1 MPFTPAAEAP
11 GLLHHKLTKN
21 ASTTEAT
28 PDKWT
33 VNQDYQSRVTVT
45 GARQLFHNCWFRRGV
60 DPMRAAG
67 CAFVHCKFG
76 DEHLGVL
83 DPANP
88 QYSQLL
94 SQLRSV
100 EGTEV
105 SDGAQWGP
113 QAKFLWCETS
123 GEVIDGYKIGMGE
136 VIEDSYIHDLFRV
149 RTDFYTARGDAGDL
163 YTHNDAVQCLQATT
177 PVAVRRTKIVQR
189 QQHMSAFM
197 IQPISADIVEF
208 IIEGNFLEARQCI
221 FAISKGNKGVFRKLT
236 VRNNVFGDGVEWALV
251 GRYLDRNIT
260 QVVWEGNTWANGK
273 ALTLDNALKNPSP
286 R

>member
-163 YTHNDAVQCLQATT
+163 
-177 PVAVRRTKIVQR
+177 
-189 QQHMSAFM
+189 
-197 IQPISADIVEF
+197 
-208 IIEGNFLEARQCI
+208 
-221 FAISKGNKGVFRKLT
+221 
-236 VRNNVFGDGVEWALV
+236 WAL
-251 GRYLDRNIT
+251 
-260 QVVWEGNTWANGK
+260 
-273 ALTLDNALKNPSP
+273 P
-286 R
+286 